1 MRRFFNLLLSLLP
14 FFLISCSSHNEA
26 NSNQS
31 DCRILIENENG
42 EFRHIN
48 APTVDLS
55 KGADFKLPDTLIN
68 ASSIMCSRQNLE
80 TKVNDFLVVNSAN
93 KPLMLFGQEAKI
105 VIEMVNGQFRMRVI
119 EGNLEPEQINI
130 AQNAMNEAQL
140 IVQGE

>member
-1 MRRFFNLLLSLLP
+1 
-14 FFLISCSSHNEA
+14 
-26 NSNQS
+26 
-31 DCRILIENENG
+31 
-42 EFRHIN
+42 
-48 APTVDLS
+48 
-55 KGADFKLPDTLIN
+55 
-68 ASSIMCSRQNLE
+68 MCSRQNLE